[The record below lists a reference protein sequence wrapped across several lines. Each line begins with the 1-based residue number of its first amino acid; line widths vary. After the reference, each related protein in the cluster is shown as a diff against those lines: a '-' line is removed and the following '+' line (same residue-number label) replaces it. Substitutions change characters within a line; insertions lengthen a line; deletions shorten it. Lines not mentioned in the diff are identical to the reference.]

1 MMSMLSLEIGN
12 VFEGVE
18 FLGAPAEAMRAKPT
32 IALLSVL
39 FNSQFFSRVV
49 CISSWVRFLSKMI
62 LYALRNSGTGTPGTG
77 VHCSSLVSKSGGA
90 AGPGGD
96 PAAATRISQACYLA
110 RMYQSRISHHFHIMR
125 VSVSCHYP
133 SLSQILQ
140 DIGKERF
147 ISASK
152 DLP

>member
-1 MMSMLSLEIGN
+1 
-12 VFEGVE
+12 
-18 FLGAPAEAMRAKPT
+18 
-32 IALLSVL
+32 
-39 FNSQFFSRVV
+39 
-49 CISSWVRFLSKMI
+49 MI
-62 LYALRNSGTGTPGTG
+62 LYALRNSKRYTPGTWYQG
-77 VHCSSLVSKSGGA
+77 SGSNWSTLQQSCIEKSGGA

-96 PAAATRISQACYLA
+96 PAAAARINQACY
-110 RMYQSRISHHFHIMR
+110 RYPGSMYQSGIVNHFHIMR

-152 DLP
+152 NLP